1 MAKILKYFRLLFK
14 RIKRM
19 RRSNMSRKEKIALI
33 EKLKAQR
40 KAHLWD

>member
-1 MAKILKYFRLLFK
+1 MEKLLKYLRILFK

-19 RRSNMSRKEKIALI
+19 RRPRLSRREKIALI